1 MGFSKGAYAAAIAMA
16 MEPRISAAWLD
27 SGPFHGL
34 RGSDLM
40 AKVKVYRILKVQE
53 LYCYGWCLPHILVE
67 KLC

>member
-16 MEPRISAAWLD
+16 IEPRIFAAWLD

-40 AKVKVYRILKVQE
+40 AKVEV
-53 LYCYGWCLPHILVE
+53 
-67 KLC
+67 